1 MSYMR
6 ERKLMIYGATGYTG
20 RLVVAEAVE
29 AGVRPVLAGRDP
41 AKLGAVADS
50 FSAAAGGILG
60 ALPDRSEPA
69 ADGEARSAPLE
80 TRAFGLDEPAGVA
93 AALRDIDVVL
103 HCAGP
108 FSRTAAPMFEACLGT
123 GTHYV
128 DITGEIAVCEALAAR
143 DADATEA
150 GIMALPAAG
159 FDVVPSDCLIADLAA
174 RHPGGRVLR
183 LGLLV
188 RSGASRGTM
197 KTALEGINAMRIRQD
212 GRVTRVPAGSMRH
225 EFDFGRGPAAALVTP
240 LADVSTAWWST
251 GIENIETYYRAGRR
265 LPRLMRLSRWFGWL
279 LAGRTAQALL
289 CRWIDRGP
297 PGPSDAQRRTSD
309 GILVAEI
316 EDVRGRRAAARM
328 RVPDPYG
335 FTAKALM
342 AIGVRTLKG
351 DCKTGYQ
358 TPSSAYGPDFVRQF
372 EGVEWERA
380 GMPFRW
386 LDLRTHSSSTGYN
399 T

>member
-1 MSYMR
+1 
-6 ERKLMIYGATGYTG
+6 MIYGATGYTG
-20 RLVVAEAVE
+20 RLVAAEAVE
-29 AGVRPVLAGRDP
+29 AGVRPVLAGRD
-41 AKLGAVADS
+41 AGELGFLADS
-50 FSAAAGGILG
+50 LSATVG
-60 ALPDRSEPA
+60 RES
-69 ADGEARSAPLE
+69 RNTPLE
-80 TRAFGLDEPAGVA
+80 TRAFRLDDPVRIE

-108 FSRTAAPMFEACLGT
+108 FSRTALPMFEACLRT

-143 DADATEA
+143 DAAAREA

-174 RHPGGRVLR
+174 RHPGGRILR
-183 LGLLV
+183 LGLMV

-197 KTALEGINAMRIRQD
+197 KTALEGVNAMRIRRD
-212 GRVTRVPAGSMRH
+212 GRVTRVTAGSLRH

-251 GIENIETYYRAGRR
+251 GIENIEAYYRAGRR
-265 LPRLMRLSRWFGWL
+265 LPQLMRLSRWFGWL

-289 CRWIDRGP
+289 GRWIDRGP
-297 PGPSDAQRRTSD
+297 EGPSDAERRTSE

-316 EDVRGRRAAARM
+316 EDARGRRAAARM

-335 FTAKALM
+335 FTAETLV
-342 AIGVRTLKG
+342 AIGVRVLNG
-351 DCKTGYQ
+351 DFTAGYQ
-358 TPSSAYGPDFVRQF
+358 TPSSAYGADFVRQF
-372 EGVEWERA
+372 DGVEWE
-380 GMPFRW
+380 
-386 LDLRTHSSSTGYN
+386 LR
-399 T
+399 